1 MPHKKILIVDD
12 DQYIRELYVEILTDE
27 KFDVDSAEDGIEG
40 IDKIMKN
47 KYDLIL
53 LDIMMPR
60 LDGLGVLQKLHDKKY
75 VNGTIVLL
83 TNLSHGPVI
92 DEGTKLGAKGYL
104 IKADITP
111 DQFVEKVRSYLKK

>member
-1 MPHKKILIVDD
+1 MAQKILIIDD
-12 DQYIRELYVEILTDE
+12 DQYIRELYVEVLTDE
-27 KFDVDSAEDGIEG
+27 KYDVDSTQDGIEG
-40 IDKIMKN
+40 VEKIMKN

-60 LDGLGVLQKLHDKKY
+60 LDGLGVLQKLHDKKHS
-75 VNGTIVLL
+75 VRNIVLL

-92 DEGTKLGAKGYL
+92 DEGTKLGAVGYL

-111 DQFVEKVRSYLKK
+111 DQLVEKVKEYLK